1 MTKQEIG
8 EILSAYKEQMII
20 QKEQITLLKEQLA
33 EAKTRENKLTAQ
45 VDRLQDGLMAIRSPE
60 AYKDMRADQGE
71 YTISAEQAD
80 FQKKEMHIRKIRESY
95 LRAMEGN
102 ALKTGEDLD
111 ALMESVI
118 TRGHVAQ
125 SKSLHGNAES

>member
-8 EILSAYKEQMII
+8 EVLEAFKS
-20 QKEQITLLKEQLA
+20 QITFLKEELVQSRS
-33 EAKTRENKLTAQ
+33 REEKLTSQ
-45 VDRLQDGLMAIRSPE
+45 VEKLQDGIMAIRSPD
-60 AYKDMRADQGE
+60 AYKDMRADERE

>member
-1 MTKQEIG
+1 MTKAEQI
-8 EILSAYKEQMII
+8 EILSAYKEQMVI

-33 EAKTRENKLTAQ
+33 EAKQRENKLTAQ

-118 TRGHVAQ
+118 TLGHVAQ

>member
-1 MTKQEIG
+1 MLEAFK
-8 EILSAYKEQMII
+8 S
-20 QKEQITLLKEQLA
+20 QITFLKEELVQSRS
-33 EAKTRENKLTAQ
+33 REEKLTSQ
-45 VDRLQDGLMAIRSPE
+45 VEKLQDGIMAIRSPD
-60 AYKDMRADQGE
+60 AYKDMRADERE

-118 TRGHVAQ
+118 TLGHVAQ